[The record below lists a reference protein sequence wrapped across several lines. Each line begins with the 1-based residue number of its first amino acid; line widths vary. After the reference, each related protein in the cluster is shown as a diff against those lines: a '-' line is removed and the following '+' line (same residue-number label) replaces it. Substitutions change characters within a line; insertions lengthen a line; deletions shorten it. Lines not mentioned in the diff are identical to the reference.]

1 MVEKD
6 TISINDKRIRD
17 YLTPYHYQKPVLSGS
32 GKAGRFDE
40 KAVDIPFVFFHGGK
54 YYMVYTGFDGIG
66 YQSALAQSDDLFHW
80 EFYCMILERHPKTE
94 RWDRG
99 GGAVTWLIKEND
111 DLRKVPCL
119 KKVDGKYW
127 MIYHAYPGTGY
138 EAGSAEIGIAWCETE
153 DLKTWNFL
161 EYPVFSWKD
170 GASWEKGG
178 LYKACVIWEKDMW
191 YLFYNAKNKE
201 NGNWNE
207 QIGVAFSKDLLHW
220 ERYAGNPVL
229 RNGKN
234 KWDCTFVADPYV
246 VKDGDI
252 WLCFY
257 YGIGLMDPED
267 DLYHAE
273 DGLAISEDL
282 LHWTKVSEPVL
293 RHGDNVAYDNHHAH
307 KPSVFYKDGAL
318 YHFYCGTCKAD
329 KKYPTEL
336 FDEYRTICVA
346 VNQESLLENR

>member
-80 EFYCMILERHPKTE
+80 EFYCMILERHPETE

-127 MIYHAYPGTGY
+127 MIYHAYPGTGMKQVL
-138 EAGSAEIGIAWCETE
+138 
-153 DLKTWNFL
+153 LKL
-161 EYPVFSWKD
+161 E
-170 GASWEKGG
+170 
-178 LYKACVIWEKDMW
+178 LH
-191 YLFYNAKNKE
+191 
-201 NGNWNE
+201 
-207 QIGVAFSKDLLHW
+207 GVK
-220 ERYAGNPVL
+220 R
-229 RNGKN
+229 K
-234 KWDCTFVADPYV
+234 T
-246 VKDGDI
+246 
-252 WLCFY
+252 
-257 YGIGLMDPED
+257 
-267 DLYHAE
+267 
-273 DGLAISEDL
+273 
-282 LHWTKVSEPVL
+282 
-293 RHGDNVAYDNHHAH
+293 
-307 KPSVFYKDGAL
+307 
-318 YHFYCGTCKAD
+318 
-329 KKYPTEL
+329 
-336 FDEYRTICVA
+336 
-346 VNQESLLENR
+346 